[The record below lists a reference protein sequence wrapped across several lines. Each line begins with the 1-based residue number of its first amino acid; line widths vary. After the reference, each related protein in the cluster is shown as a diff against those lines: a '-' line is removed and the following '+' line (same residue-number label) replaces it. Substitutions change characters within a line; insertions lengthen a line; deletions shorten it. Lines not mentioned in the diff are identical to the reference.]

1 MPVVLLIRHGEN
13 DVMHR
18 SLAGRLPGVHLNE
31 PGRGQAAALIERLKN
46 LPVNVIY
53 SSPLER
59 ALETAEPLAGTRGLP
74 VQVIPGLI
82 EIDYGQLQGKTY
94 KQLQRINVWKMLQE
108 EPSRVQFPGGESL
121 PGALRRVTAA
131 LDQIIESHAKNE
143 VIVCFTHADVVRL
156 AVAYY
161 LHMLLNDFQRLSVA
175 PASITG
181 LLLGEGTPQ
190 LLFMNL
196 TSGVLPGMEK

>member
-18 SLAGRLPGVHLNE
+18 RLAGRLPGVHLNE
-31 PGRGQAAALIERLKN
+31 PGRGQAVALVERLKN
-46 LPVNVIY
+46 ISVDAIY

-59 ALETAEPLAGTRGLP
+59 ALETAEPLAATRELP
-74 VQVIPGLI
+74 VQVNPGLL

-94 KQLQRINVWKMLQE
+94 KQLQRINTWKMLQV

-121 PGALRRVTAA
+121 TGAIRRVTAA
-131 LDQIIESHAKNE
+131 LNQILESYAKNE

-156 AVAYY
+156 TVSYY
-161 LHMLLNDFQRLSVA
+161 LHMPLDDFQRLRIA

-181 LLLGEGTPQ
+181 LQLGEGIPQ
-190 LLFMNL
+190 LIFMNL
-196 TSGVLPGMEK
+196 TSGVLPGMGK

>member
-18 SLAGRLPGVHLNE
+18 SLAGRLPGVHLNQ
-31 PGRGQAAALIERLKN
+31 PGQGQAAALVERLKN
-46 LPVNVIY
+46 LSVNAVY

-59 ALETAEPLAGTRGLP
+59 ALETAEPLAATRGLP
-74 VQVIPGLI
+74 IQVNPGLI
-82 EIDYGQLQGKTY
+82 EVDYGQLQGKTY
-94 KQLQRINVWKMLQE
+94 KQLQRINIWKMLQV
-108 EPSRVQFPGGESL
+108 EPSRVQFPDGESL
-121 PGALRRVTAA
+121 PGALRRVTAT
-131 LDQIIESHAKNE
+131 LDQIVESHAKNE
-143 VIVCFTHADVVRL
+143 VVVIFTHADVVRL

-161 LHMLLNDFQRLSVA
+161 LHMPLNDFQRLSVA

-181 LLLGEGTPQ
+181 LLLGEGILQ

-196 TSGVLPGMEK
+196 TSGVIPGMGK